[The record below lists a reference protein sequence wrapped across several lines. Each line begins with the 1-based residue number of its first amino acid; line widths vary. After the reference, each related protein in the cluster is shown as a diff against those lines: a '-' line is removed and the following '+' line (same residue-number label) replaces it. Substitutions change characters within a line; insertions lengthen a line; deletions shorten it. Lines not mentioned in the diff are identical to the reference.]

1 MTDSDAVE
9 ALTDLG
15 LSTYEARVFI
25 ALVRLG
31 SGTAREVADIA
42 EVPRPQVYTATQEL
56 EERGFVS
63 IQQSNPQVFRP
74 VSLEEAKRQL
84 ERQFERKRDTAFG
97 RLSKLERQA
106 ESPRDD
112 SEDVYS
118 ITGGDAI
125 SERIIHLVSEAE
137 EQVYYGA
144 ATLADSEPALLD
156 AFQACCDR
164 GVSVTLLREYDQS
177 IPEEWE
183 TVDCLVNYQLPRE
196 QPENEYADQMLI
208 VDTDVFLLSIGGPR
222 ISAETAI
229 WSARTTFAAA
239 FSQLLMGGFPDI
251 ER

>member
-42 EVPRPQVYTATQEL
+42 EVPRPQVYTTTQEL

-63 IQQSNPQVFRP
+63 IKQSKPQVFRP
-74 VSLEEAKRQL
+74 VSLEEARRQL
-84 ERQFERKRDTAFG
+84 ERQFENKRDTAFE
-97 RLSKLERQA
+97 RLSSIEQQ
-106 ESPRDD
+106 ENPSRDD

-125 SERIIHLVSEAE
+125 SERIIQLISEAE
-137 EQVYYGA
+137 DQVYYGA
-144 ATLADSEPALLD
+144 ATLDDPEPGILD
-156 AFQACCDR
+156 ALQACCNR
-164 GVSVTLLREYDQS
+164 GVSVLILREHDQS
-177 IPEEWE
+177 LSEEWK
-183 TVDCLVNYQLPRE
+183 TIDCLIDHQLPQE
-196 QPENEYADQMLI
+196 QPENEDAERMLL
-208 VDTDVFLLSIGGPR
+208 VDTDVFLLSIGGTD
-222 ISAETAI
+222 INTEAAI

-239 FSQLLMGGFPDI
+239 FSQLLMGGFPDL
-251 ER
+251 EH